1 MKICFTC
8 SYNCRNLEVLTLG
21 RMFLSEMFFFAL
33 SERASLR
40 KLSITGAN
48 LGSGGAQEI
57 QLRHEEIRELH
68 IAKCRVLRIAIRYC
82 FDLISTQR
90 LVLHIIRLQSFSP
103 CDKYVV
109 LIVVHINCAMFL
121 D

>member
-1 MKICFTC
+1 M
-8 SYNCRNLEVLTLG
+8 LTLG

-68 IAKCRVLRIAIRYC
+68 IAKCRVLRIAIRY
-82 FDLISTQR
+82 
-90 LVLHIIRLQSFSP
+90 
-103 CDKYVV
+103 
-109 LIVVHINCAMFL
+109 
-121 D
+121 

>member
-1 MKICFTC
+1 M
-8 SYNCRNLEVLTLG
+8 G
-21 RMFLSEMFFFAL
+21 RMFLSEMFFYAL

-57 QLRHEEIRELH
+57 QLRHEEIRELQ
-68 IAKCRVLRIAIRYC
+68 IDKCRVLRIAIRYC
-82 FDLISTQR
+82 FDLKCTQI
-90 LVLHIIRLQSFSP
+90 LVLHIMKVTSLSP
-103 CDKYVV
+103 CGKYVV
-109 LIVVHINCAMFL
+109 LKVVDINCGMFL